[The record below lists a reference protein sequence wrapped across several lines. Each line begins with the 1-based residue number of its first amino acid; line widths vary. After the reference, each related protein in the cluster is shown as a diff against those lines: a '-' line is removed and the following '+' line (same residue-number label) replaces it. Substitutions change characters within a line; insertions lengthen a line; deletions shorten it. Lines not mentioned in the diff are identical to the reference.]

1 MGVVTLEKEI
11 TVAILP
17 KTFKV
22 FVLESDTAIPS
33 ILPQAVKTVEIIE
46 GNGGPGTI
54 KKITLEKVVKNV
66 EIIEGNGGPGTIKK
80 TSFAEGR
87 EVKYIK
93 TQIDATDKDNFTHCY
108 SAIGGD
114 PWMDA
119 LEKVSYEIKM
129 VSSSDGGSIIKT
141 TTKYYPKEN
150 GEINEDQIKIGA
162 EKGLALFKAVEAY
175 LLANPD
181 AYN

>member
-1 MGVVTLEKEI
+1 MGVLTFEREMATTIPPTKM
-11 TVAILP
+11 
-17 KTFKV
+17 FKV
-22 FVLESDTAIPS
+22 FVLEADTAIPK
-33 ILPQAVKTVEIIE
+33 ILPQ
-46 GNGGPGTI
+46 
-54 KKITLEKVVKNV
+54 VVKNV
-66 EIIEGNGGPGTIKK
+66 EIIEGNGGPGTIKR